1 MHACMGVS
9 VGVGVCMHACMRA
22 HVRNVSMHAWHG
34 MPCASVY
41 AAASKSLGGEQP
53 FEPGR
58 VARQKGK
65 KGRLPDR

>member
-1 MHACMGVS
+1 MHVCMSVS

-22 HVRNVSMHAWHG
+22 HVRSVSMHAWHG
-34 MPCASVY
+34 MRCASVC
-41 AAASKSLGGEQP
+41 AAAIEEPGRSAA